1 MFTHGVRA
9 HYVASALCT
18 PLLIHSAPSA
28 VITISMEVGTSHS
41 ADHGVGYSMAK
52 AADDRLTPALAG
64 QLATDRV
71 ASIALHPGGI
81 ESTFPDG

>member
-1 MFTHGVRA
+1 
-9 HYVASALCT
+9 
-18 PLLIHSAPSA
+18 
-28 VITISMEVGTSHS
+28 
-41 ADHGVGYSMAK
+41 MAK
-52 AADDRLTPALAG
+52 AADARLALALAG